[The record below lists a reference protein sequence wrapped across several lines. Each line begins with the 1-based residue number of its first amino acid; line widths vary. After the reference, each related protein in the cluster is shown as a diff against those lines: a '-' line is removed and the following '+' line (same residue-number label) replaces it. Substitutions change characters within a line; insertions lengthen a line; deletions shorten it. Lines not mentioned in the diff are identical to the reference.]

1 MIVKDV
7 EVNADGTKHYVF
19 GIDERYEYLREGIL
33 TASGAIDNEAPD
45 LALRKLMEMANLVR
59 EWGC

>member
-7 EVNADGTKHYVF
+7 EIDAEGHKHYVF

-33 TASGAIDNEAPD
+33 SASGAIDNEAPD
-45 LALRKLMEMANLVR
+45 LALRKLMEMANNVR
-59 EWGC
+59 AWGC

>member
-7 EVNADGTKHYVF
+7 ELNDDGTKHYVF

-33 TASGAIDNEAPD
+33 AANGAIDNEAPD

-59 EWGC
+59 AWGC